1 MIVELH
7 IVQNFAP
14 SNLNRDDSNAP
25 KDCQF
30 GGFRR
35 ARISSQCIKRSVR
48 RHNAFKKAI
57 QDAKG
62 DLAIRTKRII
72 GKLADLFVE
81 NYNKQQSE
89 AKTVAERTVIL
100 FGVKRD
106 DKHQDKTSILLYL
119 GENELND
126 LADIAISNWDLL
138 SSMDVVT
145 AVDDEDEAEEE
156 TQKKGKKK
164 NKGPKLTKEQLSLQK
179 ELQKVV
185 GDDRLKIGSYAADI
199 ALFGR
204 MVADKSLKNMNVD
217 AACQVAHA
225 LSTHK
230 VEMEMDYFTAV
241 DDLLPGEDSGSDM
254 IGIVEFNSSC
264 FYRYSAIDLNKLN
277 KNLCFNNDLM
287 AATVKGY
294 IDASVK
300 AVPTGKQN
308 SMAAQN
314 PPGYVRVLV
323 RKDGFPWSL
332 ANAFQNP
339 VFPSREG
346 SIEERSIAELEKYLM
361 RLKSVYGD
369 DTIVCDTAFN
379 LYADDTDSLE
389 NLLNKVGDTLTKEA
403 TA

>member
-7 IVQNFAP
+7 IIQNFAP
-14 SNLNRDDSNAP
+14 SNLNRDDSNTP
-25 KDCQF
+25 KDCEF
-30 GGFRR
+30 GGYRR

-48 RHNAFKKAI
+48 RHDAFKKAV
-57 QDAKG
+57 QNAKG
-62 DLAIRTKRII
+62 NLSVRTKRII
-72 GKLADLFVE
+72 GKLAELIVNE
-81 NYNKQQSE
+81 QSG
-89 AKTVAERTVIL
+89 KTMEDALSVAEKAITL

-106 DKHQDKTSILLYL
+106 DKYREKTSILLYL

-126 LADIAISNWDLL
+126 MVKIILDNWETLDSMEITLA
-138 SSMDVVT
+138 VE
-145 AVDDEDEAEEE
+145 DDSEGAP
-156 TQKKGKKK
+156 QKKSKKTK
-164 NKGPKLTKEQLSLQK
+164 APPISKEQQAIQK

-185 GDDRLKIGSYAADI
+185 GDERLKTGSYAADV

-204 MVADKSLKNMNVD
+204 MVADKNLKNMNVD

-241 DDLLPGEDSGSDM
+241 DDLLPDEESGSDM
-254 IGIVEFNSSC
+254 IGVVEFNSSC

-277 KNLCFNNDLM
+277 ENLGFNGDLL

-314 PPGYVRVLV
+314 PPGYVRVMV
-323 RKDGFPWSL
+323 RQDGFPWSL
-332 ANAFQNP
+332 ANAFQKP
-339 VFPSREG
+339 VYASRENG
-346 SIEERSIAELEKYLM
+346 SLEEASIAEFEKYLK
-361 RLKSVYGD
+361 RLKAVYGESS
-369 DTIVCDTAFN
+369 IVCDAHFN
-379 LYADDTDSLE
+379 LYDEQTGSLE
-389 NLLNKVGDTLTKEA
+389 QLLKTVSANLGKEA

>member
-7 IVQNFAP
+7 IIQNFAP
-14 SNLNRDDSNAP
+14 SNLNRDDSNTP
-25 KDCQF
+25 KDCEF
-30 GGFRR
+30 GGYRR

-48 RHNAFKKAI
+48 RHDAFKKAV
-57 QDAKG
+57 QNAKG
-62 DLAIRTKRII
+62 DLSVRTKRII
-72 GKLADLFVE
+72 GKLAEMIVD
-81 NYNKQQSE
+81 KHS
-89 AKTVAERTVIL
+89 AKSLEDAVSVAEKAVTL

-106 DKHQDKTSILLYL
+106 DKHREKTSILLYL
-119 GENELND
+119 GENELGD
-126 LADIAISNWDLL
+126 LAEIVVANWETL
-138 SSMDVVT
+138 SSMKISVTVEEDDGEGDV
-145 AVDDEDEAEEE
+145 
-156 TQKKGKKK
+156 QKKSKKSK
-164 NKGPKLTKEQLSLQK
+164 ALSLTKEQQAIQK

-185 GDDRLKIGSYAADI
+185 GDERLKDGSYAADI

-204 MVADKSLKNMNVD
+204 MVADKNLKNMSVI

-241 DDLLPGEDSGSDM
+241 DDLLPDEESGSDM
-254 IGIVEFNSSC
+254 IGVVEFNSSC

-277 KNLCFNNDLM
+277 ENLGFNSDLLV
-287 AATVKGY
+287 ATVKGY

-323 RKDGFPWSL
+323 RKNGFPWSL
-332 ANAFQNP
+332 ANAFQKP
-339 VFPSREG
+339 VFAKGEQSL
-346 SIEERSIAELEKYLM
+346 EERSIAELTKYM
-361 RLKSVYGD
+361 DQLKKVYGD
-369 DTIVCDTAFN
+369 ESIVCDASFN
-379 LYADDTDSLE
+379 IYDENTSGLE
-389 NLLNKVGDTLTKEA
+389 NLLGTVESSIAKGA